1 MRGREQ
7 AWRRALNSWLP
18 AAVVLGLSAGLSP
31 GPMLA
36 LVLRESMDNGIG
48 AGLRVAMAP
57 LLSDGPIVAL
67 VAIPFWLVADPAPM
81 LALLSLLGGLYLGYL
96 GIAGLRAV
104 PAVAPEP
111 AQVRGAL
118 WRGVVANLLNP
129 NPYLFW
135 LTIGLPLLARLVEH
149 GAAPVV
155 AFVVVFYTG
164 LVGSKM
170 ALAWLSG
177 GGRRFFRPR
186 LYLWTLRVLGLALLV
201 YALLFLHAGIDWI
214 VGALA

>member
-1 MRGREQ
+1 M
-7 AWRRALNSWLP
+7 NTWLL

-36 LVLRESMDNGIG
+36 LVVRESMHNGIG

-67 VAIPFWLVADPAPM
+67 VAVPFWLIADPAPL
-81 LALLSLLGGLYLGYL
+81 LAVLSLLGGLYLGYL

-104 PAVAPEP
+104 PVVAPDP

-135 LTIGLPLLARLVEH
+135 LTIGLPLLGRLVER

-155 AFVVVFYTG
+155 IFVAVFYTG

-177 GGRRFFRPR
+177 RGRRFFRPR

-201 YALLFLHAGIDWI
+201 YAVVFVHAGIGWI
-214 VGALA
+214 VEALA